1 MESPELAV
9 IGLTCNV
16 VGVFFL
22 ANSIRFREPRKA
34 VEDALGVGVRS
45 LMKVRDTALNN
56 MQVIIGFLFLTT
68 GFLLQVVAKSNM
80 DLSTLAFCAAIIAF
94 AGAHTP
100 ITMPNGTA
108 TSAASA
114 NPANTRCEDIHTSIA
129 NCPLAITVTAS
140 FHTAAGEGKNTGAI
154 QPRPVATLHNA
165 NTLATDARLI
175 SNNQGERGDKLRS

>member
-1 MESPELAV
+1 MNTMATFCCSPIPSHSMVNGIQVMEGNGRRMETNGS
-9 IGLTCNV
+9 
-16 VGVFFL
+16 
-22 ANSIRFREPRKA
+22 
-34 VEDALGVGVRS
+34 
-45 LMKVRDTALNN
+45 
-56 MQVIIGFLFLTT
+56 
-68 GFLLQVVAKSNM
+68 
-80 DLSTLAFCAAIIAF
+80 IIAF